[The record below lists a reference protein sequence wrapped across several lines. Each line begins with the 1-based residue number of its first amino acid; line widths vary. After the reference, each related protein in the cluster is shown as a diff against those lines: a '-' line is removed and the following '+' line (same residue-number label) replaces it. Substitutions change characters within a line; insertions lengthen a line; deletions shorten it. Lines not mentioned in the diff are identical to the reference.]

1 MLTNLLHLIVA
12 LDGFSLGVFTLVV
25 MTFSFVAL
33 CDIGDVL
40 LHCIVD
46 AILGALHIFN
56 IRMLFLDDDPK
67 WCGVVFCVFVKEIVN
82 FYYFHI
88 LF

>member
-1 MLTNLLHLIVA
+1 MLTNLLHLIVT
-12 LDGFSLGVFTLVV
+12 LDGFLLGVFTLVV

-40 LHCIVD
+40 LHHIVD
-46 AILGALHIFN
+46 AILRTLRILDN
-56 IRMLFLDDDPK
+56 RMLFLDDDPK
-67 WCGVVFCVFVKEIVN
+67 WCAVAFCVFVKEVVN
-82 FYYFHI
+82 FYYLHI

>member
-12 LDGFSLGVFTLVV
+12 LDGFLLGVFTLVV

-33 CDIGDVL
+33 CDIGDAL
-40 LHCIVD
+40 RHYIMD
-46 AILGALHIFN
+46 AILGTPSILDIG
-56 IRMLFLDDDPK
+56 MLFPNDDPK
-67 WCGVVFCVFVKEIVN
+67 WCGVAFCVFVKEVVN
-82 FYYFHI
+82 FYYLHI